1 MERNIEGRKNYYGPA
16 SRGLI
21 ASLEERSSVGGQN
34 GITASLWPGRFWC
47 FIASLAQ
54 SNAIHKGIECCV
66 CSDLERI
73 AEVCLPLV
81 YRDEMGRVVDP
92 FL

>member
-1 MERNIEGRKNYYGPA
+1 MERNTECRKNYYGPA

-34 GITASLWPGRFWC
+34 GIIASLRPGRFWC
-47 FIASLAQ
+47 FIASLSQ
-54 SNAIHKGIECCV
+54 SEAIHMGIECCV
-66 CSDLERI
+66 CGDLERI

-81 YRDEMGRVVDP
+81 YREEMGGVLDP